1 MKLLSIPACPL
12 YWPARVKPPSVV
24 SGTNCV
30 SPGAAAGA
38 MRLLLEGHPPLLQLV
53 AGAVVASGA
62 YALAL
67 GATGV
72 VSSDPPRPGL
82 LRRQERGERA

>member
-1 MKLLSIPACPL
+1 
-12 YWPARVKPPSVV
+12 
-24 SGTNCV
+24 
-30 SPGAAAGA
+30 
-38 MRLLLEGHPPLLQLV
+38 V